1 MKCSYRNLIAFSCV
15 LLLQLGILVS
25 VVHAVEHPFHA
36 QNELCA
42 SFINFGHH
50 DVNLDAKPLGIASA
64 LFSVVTVAD
73 SNSSLYFTSP
83 VFYSA
88 RAPPVLFF

>member
-1 MKCSYRNLIAFSCV
+1 MKCSYRNLIAFGCA
-15 LLLQLGILVS
+15 LLLQLGIWGS

-50 DVNLDAKPLGIASA
+50 DVNLDAKPSDISAS
-64 LFSVVTVAD
+64 LLLVVTVAD
-73 SNSSLYFTSP
+73 SNSYPYFTSP
-83 VFYSA
+83 VSYTA
-88 RAPPVLFF
+88 RAPPASLV